1 MPSGLQGVFQA
12 DQEVKSLLMQ
22 PSGAGAGEAR
32 LAPRQ
37 GRRATH
43 GLTFTGARWLHPLD
57 PAPSVLLLGA
67 MCWAVREPATPRLG
81 GRDKGHLP
89 G

>member
-22 PSGAGAGEAR
+22 PSGAGAGRHGWPPGRE
-32 LAPRQ
+32 
-37 GRRATH
+37 RRATH
-43 GLTFTGARWLHPLD
+43 GLTFTGAHWLHPLD
-57 PAPSVLLLGA
+57 PAPSVLPLGA

-81 GRDKGHLP
+81 RRDKGHLP